1 MTIPTRALPF
11 FLDEM
16 EKLASAQVRMAQQAL
31 HGAEDAYKAFK
42 RGTGLSRFNP
52 FSSAWDDANKARAN
66 VKQARSQ
73 FKADVGRIE
82 AEARGTAANLGDNAD
97 AAATVGSAR
106 QARRQAFW
114 GRRTPVPLTPT
125 EQAAE
130 AATKKQAADAAA
142 AKAEAKAKELAA
154 QEAQDAARAKFRT
167 RVGLGAVGV
176 GAGALYLGTRPKET
190 RQMGY

>member
-73 FKADVGRIE
+73 FKDEVGKIE

-130 AATKKQAADAAA
+130 AATKKQAADAA
-142 AKAEAKAKELAA
+142 EAKAKELAA
-154 QEAQDAARAKFRT
+154 QEAQAAARSKFKT
-167 RVGLGAVGV
+167 RAGLGAVGV

-190 RQMGY
+190 QQMGY